1 MILSGYYAQ
10 NVEVLGY
17 HDLEGRPAFK
27 LAMQEVNGRWYL
39 YLAHLWHRGWSVLD
53 VTDPTTPQ
61 LVTYIPGPE
70 NTWTIQIQ
78 VAEGKMITALER
90 IAPGWGGVDGQAFA
104 EGFFIFDVSE
114 PTKPRRIGH
123 FQTGSTGT
131 HRNFYGGGNFIHAA
145 AGAPGMAGKIYRIVD
160 IADPAKPREVGQF
173 SLPEQASGAATS
185 GLKFSLHGPAHIE
198 GTRAYLPYGD
208 GGAII
213 LDISELSRPRM
224 VSQLAFRGITATQG
238 IHTFLPLPRR
248 RIALVNDEAIRE
260 NGDENLN
267 MAGVVDISNESQPRL
282 ISLFP
287 LPEPPAETG
296 LNNFYEKG
304 GRFGPHNQHHPNHQA
319 CLEERDDMAY
329 LTYFN
334 AGLRIYD
341 IRDPRAPK
349 EIAYFIPPDPKT
361 RIGTKPSQLVAQT
374 EDVLVDRRGCVYISD
389 KNQGIYILKLN
400 NVWPYVAL

>member
-131 HRNFYGGGNFIHAA
+131 HRNFYDGGNFIHAA

-160 IADPAKPREVGQF
+160 IADPAKPREVGRF

-267 MAGVVDISNESQPRL
+267 MAGVVDIRNESQPRL